1 MLVEFCLPV
10 KDEENILAANL
21 QRILEFCC
29 QANFQFDWKIIGIV
43 NASTDKTADIFLEFK
58 NKYLDKIEYIE
69 ISSPGK
75 GRAIR
80 TYWNQSQ
87 ADILCYFDI
96 DLAVSLEQLPL
107 LINPL
112 LLENVDLV
120 IGSRLL
126 GESKTN
132 RSLLR
137 ETTSRSFN
145 FLVSLLLP
153 NKVAD
158 LQCGFKAIKA
168 IPYKKISPFL
178 RDNYWLF
185 DSEIILLCQHFS
197 YRIKEIPVDWDENRY
212 AKRQSKVKIINDLG
226 KFLKGLF
233 RLRLRLFFV
242 PKS

>member
-21 QRILEFCC
+21 QRVLDFCD
-29 QANFQFDWKIIGIV
+29 QANFQFDWKIIGII
-43 NASTDKTADIFLEFK
+43 NASTDKTADIFWEFK
-58 NKYLDKIEYIE
+58 NKYPNKIEYIE

-75 GRAIR
+75 GRALR

-87 ADILCYFDI
+87 ADILSYFDI

-107 LINPL
+107 LIKPL

-126 GESKTN
+126 SDSRTN
-132 RSLLR
+132 RSRLR
-137 ETTSRSFN
+137 EITSRSFN
-145 FLVSLLLP
+145 FLVNLILP

-168 IPYKKISPFL
+168 TPYKKISPFL
-178 RDNYWLF
+178 KDDYWLF

-197 YRIKEIPVDWDENRY
+197 YRIKEIPVNWDENRY
-212 AKRQSKVKIINDLG
+212 AKRQSKVKIVNDLG

-233 RLRLRLFFV
+233 CLWLRLFFV
-242 PKS
+242 PKN